1 MVRKKIRNVNKVTN
15 VTSFSGKLKM
25 KKEKLYKGR
34 LFEVNAYNM
43 QVEHRKVR
51 REVIEHPGAAAML
64 AFDEKGKVLLVK
76 QHRFPHGYILEIP
89 AGTLEKGEK
98 PIDCAYREIIEET
111 GYKAKKMTKLVSYFP
126 SVGYN
131 KEEIHIFVASGTKK
145 EFDLKLDND
154 EFITVVKMDIKKLI
168 GMIKAGKIIDSKTI
182 CAVMIY
188 AGKKKLL

>member
-1 MVRKKIRNVNKVTN
+1 
-15 VTSFSGKLKM
+15 M
-25 KKEKLYKGR
+25 KKEKLFKGK
-34 LFEVNAYNM
+34 LFEINAYHM

-51 REVIEHPGAAAML
+51 REIIEHPGAAAML

-111 GYKAKKMTKLVSYFP
+111 DYEAKKMTKLVSYFP

-131 KEEIHIFVASGTKK
+131 KEEINIFVASGTKK
-145 EFDLKLDND
+145 KFDLKLDND
-154 EFITVVKMDIKKLI
+154 EFITVVKMDIKKLV
-168 GMIKAGKIIDSKTI
+168 GMIKSGKIIDSKTI

-188 AGKKKLL
+188 AAKKKLL